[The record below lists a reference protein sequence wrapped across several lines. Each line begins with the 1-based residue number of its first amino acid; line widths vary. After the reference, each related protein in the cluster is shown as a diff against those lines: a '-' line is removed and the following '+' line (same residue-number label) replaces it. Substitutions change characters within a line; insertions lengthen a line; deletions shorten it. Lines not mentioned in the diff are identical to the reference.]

1 MTSASRAR
9 LLAVAALGA
18 LALSACAAPASP
30 GASASSRACIIL
42 PDSASAPRWE
52 RDDRPAL
59 TKAIETAGFT
69 AAVRNAEG
77 ATGSYEQFGEE
88 LLAGGCGVMI
98 LADLDR
104 AAEKVARSARAAG
117 VPVIAYDRPVK
128 GADYLVAFDHQNTGR
143 LQGEAIVD
151 GLLAAGKDPATSTVY
166 FVGGSP
172 KDTSA
177 SLVRAGAV
185 SVMSSAGIVVGA
197 GFDGTGDPE
206 NTASRFAR
214 ELDAKGGKVDAVWVM
229 NDRDAVGV
237 IRVLDSRGIVVPV
250 TGQDATG
257 EGLRNVL
264 RGTQSTTIV
273 RVYADEAREAAKV
286 AIALLFGSS
295 LDPSTHGFLD
305 GTPYHKVP
313 VERIGQAQLPALV
326 AKGYIDAAT
335 LCSGLEE
342 QCAALGID

>member
-1 MTSASRAR
+1 PWPPRETGAAVVHPERGIAAAAARLLLSGEQPAAAGPPPERMRLREGTCRTIRVRLARSCAMKSASRAR

-197 GFDGTGDPE
+197 GFDGTRSEEHTSELQSRE
-206 NTASRFAR
+206 NLVCR
-214 ELDAKGGKVDAVWVM
+214 
-229 NDRDAVGV
+229 
-237 IRVLDSRGIVVPV
+237 
-250 TGQDATG
+250 
-257 EGLRNVL
+257 
-264 RGTQSTTIV
+264 
-273 RVYADEAREAAKV
+273 
-286 AIALLFGSS
+286 LL
-295 LDPSTHGFLD
+295 
-305 GTPYHKVP
+305 
-313 VERIGQAQLPALV
+313 
-326 AKGYIDAAT
+326 
-335 LCSGLEE
+335 LE
-342 QCAALGID
+342 